1 MCHKE
6 INVTLTKNKNVAP
19 KSFFAIIRKKKHFC
33 EIICDELYDTH
44 THRES
49 ERERV
54 NHAFCF
60 VCLLQMMYT

>member
-33 EIICDELYDTH
+33 EIICNELYDTH
-44 THRES
+44 THTQRVRE
-49 ERERV
+49 
-54 NHAFCF
+54 
-60 VCLLQMMYT
+60 